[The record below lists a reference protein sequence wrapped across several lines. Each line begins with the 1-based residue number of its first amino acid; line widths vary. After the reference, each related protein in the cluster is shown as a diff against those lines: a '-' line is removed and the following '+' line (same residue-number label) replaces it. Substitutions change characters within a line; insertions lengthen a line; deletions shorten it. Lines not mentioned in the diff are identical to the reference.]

1 MDNNIFIE
9 LREQE
14 ASQNYE
20 RGSWTNDIQKTV
32 VEEGDQI
39 VIAKSFI
46 DTNTISQTKITIPTD
61 YDIGYEF
68 IYYVIK
74 DSYITAKAITTD
86 GYGGKAQDA
95 STIQAGLSYV
105 PCLVGAKADTN
116 LRFMATFSYTF
127 AKSGS
132 TTLQGYGGV
141 TIGISYSD
149 AERQP
154 TTQSFNLP
162 RERIKEFGSNR
173 VTITCNIMYDYR
185 DPITVSSP
193 SEHSLRKLNT
203 EVDFGAEEEITEET
217 YTPVIG
223 SYTATLKAGAYSPQE
238 LVRQLNLM
246 TQVNSQPLPTHVTA
260 DPQWNRTS
268 SEFLT
273 SSIKISNDTS
283 LVWWEASTEDR
294 EGVSTYTQP
303 NTYNTYV
310 GASQVEWAYD
320 ENANKFYINYLHT
333 PFYDY
338 SSGAEA
344 LYYEKVA
351 TDNTEDY
358 PNSWAITK
366 IGGILFTG
374 LFAVEADT
382 QDHVDFFEGI
392 MKFDLNTL
400 LTKWDF
406 RNSPPTGAVIARYPR
421 VQIKEGIN
429 ATSAFLSTDSLLL
442 KKADDDFDQKLV
454 PTVSPTPTSLST
466 TTIGIY
472 ASETITNNLF
482 QFPYFMLELNAG
494 YLNNLYSKDK
504 NSRNI
509 KSIVG
514 RFYTNGSFTTGSES
528 DSLNYVHQGD
538 PIYLSDFSIRVL
550 NPDRQIPPNIGDNS
564 TVFLNLIKAPKP
576 PPQIQ

>member
-14 ASQNYE
+14 ATQNYE
-20 RGSWTNDIQKTV
+20 RGSWNNAIQKTI
-32 VEEGDQI
+32 VEEGDQL

-46 DTNTISQTKITIPTD
+46 DTNTISQTKITIPSD
-61 YDIGYEF
+61 YDIGFEF

-74 DSYITAKAITTD
+74 DNYITTEAVATD
-86 GYGGKAQDA
+86 GFSGSAQDA
-95 STIQAGLSYV
+95 RTIQAGLSYV
-105 PCLVGAKADTN
+105 PCLAGEATNTN

-132 TTLQGYGGV
+132 TTLEHYGGV

-149 AERQP
+149 ADRQP
-154 TTQSFNLP
+154 TTQTFNLP

-173 VTITCNIMYDYR
+173 VTITCNIMFDFR
-185 DPITVSSP
+185 DPISVTSP
-193 SEHSLRKLNT
+193 SPHSLRKLNT
-203 EVDFGAEEEITEET
+203 EVDLGAQEEITEQT

-223 SYTATLKAGAYSPQE
+223 SYTATLKAGAYSAQE

-246 TQVNSQPLPTHVTA
+246 TQVNSQPLPAHLIA
-260 DPQWNRTS
+260 NPEWNRSS

-273 SSIKISNDTS
+273 SSIKISNDTP
-283 LVWWEASTEDR
+283 LVWWEASTENR
-294 EGVSTYTQP
+294 EGLSTYTQP
-303 NTYNTYV
+303 NTYNTYI

-333 PFYDY
+333 PFYDFD
-338 SSGAEA
+338 SGAEA
-344 LYYEKVA
+344 LYYDKVGA
-351 TDNTEDY
+351 DHANGY

-366 IGGILFTG
+366 TGGILFTG

-382 QDHVDFFEGI
+382 QEHVDFFEGI

-400 LTKWDF
+400 LTRWDF
-406 RNSPPTGAVIARYPR
+406 RNAPPTGAVTARYPR

-442 KKADDDFDQKLV
+442 KKAAAVFDQKLV
-454 PTVSPTPTSLST
+454 PTAAPTTTTLST

-472 ASETITNNLF
+472 ASETATNNLF
-482 QFPYFMLELNAG
+482 QFPYFMLEINAG

-514 RFYTNGSFTTGSES
+514 RFYTNGSFTTGSEG
-528 DSLNYVHQGD
+528 DSLNYQHQGD

-550 NPDRQIPPNIGDNS
+550 NPDRQIPSNIGDNS
-564 TVFLNLIKAPKP
+564 TVFLNLIKAPK
-576 PPQIQ
+576 QIQQ

>member
-1 MDNNIFIE
+1 MI
-9 LREQE
+9 L
-14 ASQNYE
+14 
-20 RGSWTNDIQKTV
+20 
-32 VEEGDQI
+32 
-39 VIAKSFI
+39 VI
-46 DTNTISQTKITIPTD
+46 
-61 YDIGYEF
+61 EF

-74 DSYITAKAITTD
+74 DSYITTTAVATD
-86 GYGGKAQDA
+86 GFSATPQDA
-95 STIQAGLSYV
+95 KTIQAGLSYV
-105 PCLVGAKADTN
+105 PCLAGAAADTN

-132 TTLQGYGGV
+132 TTLEHYGGV

-149 AERQP
+149 ADRQP
-154 TTQSFNLP
+154 TTQTFNLP
-162 RERIKEFGSNR
+162 RERIKEFGSNT
-173 VTITCNIMYDYR
+173 VTITCNIMFDFR
-185 DPITVSSP
+185 DPISVTSP
-193 SEHSLRKLNT
+193 SPHSLRKLNT
-203 EVDFGAEEEITEET
+203 EVDLGAQEEITEQI

-223 SYTATLKAGAYSPQE
+223 SYTSTLKAGAYSPQE

-246 TQVNSQPLPTHVTA
+246 TQVNSQPLPAHLVA
-260 DPQWNRTS
+260 DPEWNRS
-268 SEFLT
+268 SSQFLT
-273 SSIKISNDTS
+273 SSIKISNNTP

-294 EGVSTYTQP
+294 EGLSTYTQP
-303 NTYNTYV
+303 NSYNTYV

-333 PFYDY
+333 PFYDFA
-338 SSGAEA
+338 SGAEA
-344 LYYEKVA
+344 LYYDKVGA
-351 TDNTEDY
+351 DHANGY

-366 IGGILFTG
+366 TGGILFTG

-382 QDHVDFFEGI
+382 QEHVDFFEGI

-400 LTKWDF
+400 LTRWDF
-406 RNSPPTGAVIARYPR
+406 RNAPPTGAVVARYPR

-442 KKADDDFDQKLV
+442 KKASAVFDQKLV
-454 PTVSPTPTSLST
+454 PTGAPTDISLST